1 MKMHN
6 RLFALLLA
14 CTMLLSLAA
23 CGQTQAP
30 ASTQASTSSP
40 AVTEPKETEPQVLNV
55 SYSTVTQGEDWGPAI
70 SKIILHFDTALD
82 SASVTADKFSVFSV
96 RIFGDVDYET
106 YLTGEPYEHVVERV
120 ITNAY
125 LSDEE
130 GNSQVDGTNV
140 TLEMEIGPDREE
152 GSPFNYDFMTYQ
164 NYYVDGGYRISLNA
178 PLTSADGKQV
188 EMEPIDESVPCER
201 SITLLADDFDTSG
214 TYTYTYGTEGER
226 AIDLTYASW
235 FPQENAADGST
246 PLIIWLHGAGEGGT
260 DPYVTL
266 LGNKVTNL
274 ITDTVQD
281 CFGETGAA
289 VLAPQCPTMWMDT
302 NGQFSMNMY
311 DVEGSQGQSF
321 YTEALMSLITDFVNA
336 HPEIDKTR
344 VYIGGCSN
352 GGYMTMNLLVTYPGA
367 FAAAY
372 PVCEPYDNSWLTEE
386 KLQSLVD
393 VPIWLTA
400 AKTDDA
406 VIIYEGEWDEEYP
419 YLYRVSED
427 AESYYNYSVALYDRL
442 VKAGAKDVHFTL
454 FDKVTDSTG
463 LYQDWA
469 GEPYEYNGHWSWIY
483 TLNNQCTD
491 TIDGQEVS
499 IFEWLSRQQGPGTFP
514 EEPLEKEVY
523 PVVTFYLVR
532 HGETQYNVEEKMQ
545 GWCDSP
551 LTENG
556 IAMAKKLGEGLADVP
571 FVAAYS
577 STSGRAVD
585 TANLVLAGRGLE
597 LHQSDDLREMYYGSV
612 EGESSEGVYTE
623 DNLYYRFEI
632 GFDDLGGETWYDLG
646 LRMKNALDAAGRENC
661 ETGGNV
667 FVSTHGMSILG
678 VLYATVPYDPRLE
691 TQGALD
697 NCSVTI
703 LQWDN
708 GVYTLIDLNDTSY
721 LG

>member
-1 MKMHN
+1 MKHTVFH
-6 RLFALLLA
+6 RILALLLSGV
-14 CTMLLSLAA
+14 MLLGLTA
-23 CGQTQAP
+23 CGQTQA
-30 ASTQASTSSP
+30 ADNTETTISTQEA
-40 AVTEPKETEPQVLNV
+40 AEPIEKEV
-55 SYSTVTQGEDWGPAI
+55 SYTTITQGEDWGPAI
-70 SKIILHFDTALD
+70 PKLILHFGTELD
-82 SASVTADKFSVFSV
+82 AASVTPDKFSVTSV
-96 RIFGDVDYET
+96 RVFGDVDYET
-106 YLTGEPYEHVVERV
+106 YLVGEPYAHEVDRVV
-120 ITNAY
+120 TNAY

-130 GNSQVDGTNV
+130 GNPQQSGSNV

-152 GSPFNYDFMTYQ
+152 GSPFAFDFYTYQ
-164 NYYVDGGYRISLNA
+164 NYYVESGYRISLNT
-178 PLTSADGKQV
+178 PLTAADGQSIS
-188 EMEPIDESVPCER
+188 MQPIDENTPSAG
-201 SITLLADDFDTSG
+201 SITLLADDFDTTG
-214 TYTYTYGTEGER
+214 TYTYTYGAEKER

-235 FPQENAADGST
+235 FPRENAAESST

-260 DPYVTL
+260 DPYVAI
-266 LGNKVTNL
+266 LGNKVTSL
-274 ITDTVQD
+274 ITDTVQQY
-281 CFGETGAA
+281 FGDTGAA

-302 NGQFSMNMY
+302 NGQFSMNMN
-311 DVEGSQGQSF
+311 DVEGSKGQPF
-321 YTEALMSLITDFVNA
+321 YTEALMSLITEFVNT

-386 KLQSLVD
+386 KLQTLVD
-393 VPIWLTA
+393 LPIWLTA

-406 VIIYEGEWDEEYP
+406 VIIYEGDWDEEEP

-427 AESYYNYSVALYDRL
+427 AEPYYNYSIALYDRL
-442 VKAGAKDVHFTL
+442 QKAGAKDVHFSL

-463 LYQDWA
+463 LYKDA
-469 GEPYEYNGHWSWIY
+469 NGEPYEYNGHWSWIY

-491 TIDGQEVS
+491 SVDGEEITIFD
-499 IFEWLSRQQGPGTFP
+499 WLSRQRGEGLFP
-514 EEPLEKEVY
+514 EEPLEKTVY
-523 PVVTFYLVR
+523 PTVTFYLVR

-551 LTENG
+551 LTDDG

-585 TANLVLAGRGLE
+585 TANYVLAGRGLK
-597 LHQSDDLREMYYGSV
+597 LHQSDDLREMYYGSA
-612 EGESSEGVYTE
+612 EGQPSEGVYTE
-623 DNLYYRFEI
+623 DNFDYRFEV
-632 GFDDLGGETWYDLG
+632 GFDDLGGETWEALG
-646 LRMKNALDAAGRENC
+646 LRMKKALDAAARENQ
-661 ETGGNV
+661 EAGGNV

-678 VLYATVPYDPRLE
+678 LLYTTVPTDPRLE

-697 NCSVTI
+697 NCSVTVV
-703 LQWDN
+703 QWDN
-708 GVYTLIDLNDTSY
+708 GAYSLIDLNDTSY